1 MLRHFFPS
9 TQAGASLYGC
19 HFRNVNSVFK
29 LYEMPEKSLEI
40 VVSKANEF
48 LIKNGYPAIVLSEFD
63 EYYRYEHFPVSF
75 YPHGYDESMV
85 LMIKRDEQSESQ
97 VEFLTNELIKFRDD
111 RDWEQFHNPKD
122 LALALSIESNELLEQ
137 FLWKSY
143 EEADK
148 EKIKEELADVF
159 SYGLLLAEKYNFKIE
174 EILLEKIEKNTKKY
188 PIEKSKGNAKKYD
201 EL

>member
-1 MLRHFFPS
+1 MLREYFPS
-9 TQAGASLYGC
+9 TNKGAKLYGGFLHHRDC
-19 HFRNVNSVFK
+19 FCKIFSMKNS
-29 LYEMPEKSLEI
+29 LSESLLEI
-40 VVSKANEF
+40 NNF
-48 LIKNGYPAIVLSEFD
+48 LELNGYDIVKEEDFD
-63 EYYRYEHFPVSF
+63 EFYTLENEPVSISK
-75 YPHGYDESMV
+75 HGYQDQFV
-85 LMIKRDEQSESQ
+85 LFIERDVHSKSQ
-97 VEFLTNELIKFRDD
+97 IDFITNELIKFRDD
-111 RDWEQFHNPKD
+111 RDWNQFHNPKD

-143 EEADK
+143 EKADK

-159 SYGLLLAEKYNFKIE
+159 SYGLLLAEKYNFNIE